1 MGNVKRLV
9 SVILF
14 LLLVPTWAAAQ
25 GLGTI
30 AGSVKDASGAVL
42 PGVTVEVASPAL
54 IEKTRTA
61 VTNESGQY
69 TVVSLPPGTYS
80 VTFTLP
86 GFSTTKRD
94 GIEMLANFTAQIN
107 AEMKVGGV
115 AETVEVT
122 AVSPLVDTQSS
133 AVARAV
139 TRDMIKEIPTGGT
152 MYQLAAMMVGVNM
165 GGGAATVDVGGA
177 SGSPVQAQLSA
188 HGGAPGDE
196 VQMIDGIKVGNMM
209 SSGGRTNQTLSPLL
223 FEQIDVQVSGHA
235 GDAPTVGVQSNLI
248 PRTGGNEFH
257 GTFLVNGSYHG
268 LQSNNLTQRLKDKGL
283 TDTTRIKNL
292 YDING
297 GFGGPIMK
305 DRLWFFA
312 TGRYQ
317 TNTSY
322 LPGLYFAVDPK
333 SWVRTEDKSR
343 QGFDD
348 QFLWDYTT
356 RLTAAITSS
365 MRLNGFIQIQ
375 HKWWPHWAINALTSP
390 EAVGRVDWPGR
401 LYQLS
406 WNWTASSK
414 LLFEAGTNYGD
425 SSDTILPRPG
435 EVNGLGAPFRI
446 VEQGGP
452 LPNGQSVAPIT
463 YGKFGPTVYE
473 TPMHQYGSRASM
485 SYVTGAHDFK
495 VGMDLQRGFRNRT
508 SANFGD
514 DIAYRTQSFVLNQV
528 TIYAPSGAYRSNLNY
543 NLGLYVQDRWRIG
556 RVSVSP
562 GVRFEFQKESNDA
575 YWAQSTKYLP
585 NRSLAFTGADV
596 THWKD
601 VNPRIGVSY
610 DLFGNGRTAVKASAA
625 RGVQQD
631 NINIADSVHPAVAL
645 ATSVARNVDERTFPE
660 GDPRRLNNFPD
671 CDLFN
676 PAVNGECGAWLTSG
690 FGGTIPVTQRDP
702 RTLGDWNVRPWNWE
716 FSTGFQH
723 ELARRVSA
731 GMSYYRRVNGN
742 FLVQDNTAN
751 TAADFKE
758 FTVTVPTDS
767 RLPTSGQKLTVY
779 DINPVL
785 TDGRPFSTTSN
796 VIKPASDYG
805 HQFLHWDGF
814 DINSNVRLQKITFQ
828 GGVTFGKTMSDN
840 CEIVKQLPEVLTN
853 AISVTAGNPY
863 SPAAVNFPREFCHN
877 ETGWQPTWK
886 MIGSYDVPW
895 QNIRFS
901 SNFQSLPGPGLQAGV
916 IYSSADLTAALGRGL
931 SGGGNKTVNVFDP
944 NTAFGDRLY
953 QVDFRFTKIFK
964 VNERNTVD
972 ANFDI
977 YNALNSDAATA
988 ENQTYTTPGGGL
1000 WRRPTGVIQGRIF
1013 KFGMRWDF

>member
-1 MGNVKRLV
+1 MFAVFG
-9 SVILF
+9 LF
-14 LLLVPTWAAAQ
+14 AIPAGLNGQ

-30 AGSVKDASGAVL
+30 AGVVRDATGAVL
-42 PGVTVEVASPAL
+42 PGVSVEVSSPAL

-69 TVVSLPPGTYS
+69 TVVSLPPGTYIA
-80 VTFTLP
+80 TFTLP
-86 GFSTTKRD
+86 GFATTKRD

-139 TRDMIKEIPTGGT
+139 TKDIIKEIPTGGT
-152 MYQLAAMMVGVNM
+152 MYQLAAMMVGVTM
-165 GGGAATVDVGGA
+165 GGGAATVDVAGA

-235 GDAPTVGVQSNLI
+235 PDAPTVGVQSNLI

-257 GTFLVNGSYHG
+257 GTFLANGSYHG

-305 DRLWFFA
+305 DRLWFFS

-322 LPGLYFAVDPK
+322 LPGLYFATDPK
-333 SWVRTEDKSR
+333 SWVRTEDKSK

-348 QFLWDYTT
+348 QFLWDFTT

-390 EAVGRVDWPGR
+390 ESVGRVDWPGR

-414 LLFEAGTNYGD
+414 LLLEAGTNYGD
-425 SSDTILPRPG
+425 SSDTILPRPD

-446 VEQGGP
+446 VEQGGTY
-452 LPNGQSVAPIT
+452 NGQAVAPIT

-485 SYVTGAHDFK
+485 SYVTGAHNFK
-495 VGMDLQRGFRNRT
+495 FGMDLQRGFRNRT

-514 DIAYRTQSFVLNQV
+514 DIAYRTAGYVLNQV
-528 TIYAPSGAYRSNLNY
+528 TIYAPSGVYRSNLNY

-556 RVSVSP
+556 RVAVSP

-575 YWAQSTKYLP
+575 YWAQGTKYLP
-585 NRSLAFTGADV
+585 TRSFAFPGADV

-610 DLFGNGRTAVKASAA
+610 DLFGNGKTALKASAA

-645 ATSVARNVDERTFPE
+645 STSVARNVDELTYPV

-676 PAVNGECGAWLTSG
+676 PAANGECGAWLTGG
-690 FGGTIPVTQRDP
+690 FGATIPVTQRDP
-702 RTLGDWNVRPWNWE
+702 RTLGGWGVRPRNWE

-723 ELARRVSA
+723 ELTPRMSA
-731 GMSYYRRVNGN
+731 GMTYYRRIYGN

-751 TAADFKE
+751 TAADFTA
-758 FTVTVPTDS
+758 FTLAVPNDS
-767 RLPTSGQKLTVY
+767 RLPTAGQKLTVY

-785 TDGRPFSTTSN
+785 ADGRPFSATSN

-805 HQFLHWDGF
+805 QQFLHWNGF

-828 GGVTFGKTMSDN
+828 GGVTFGKAMSDN

-853 AISVTAGNPY
+853 AISVLAGAPY
-863 SPAAVNFPREFCHN
+863 SAAAVNLPREFCHN

-886 MIGSYDVPW
+886 MIGSYDLPW
-895 QNIRFS
+895 QGIRFS

-916 IYSSADLTAALGRGL
+916 IYSGADVTAALGRGL

-944 NTAFGDRLY
+944 NTVFGDRLY
-953 QVDFRFTKIFK
+953 QVDLRFTKVFK
-964 VNERNTVD
+964 LNERNTVD

-988 ENQTYTTPGGGL
+988 ENQTYTPTSPNGGL